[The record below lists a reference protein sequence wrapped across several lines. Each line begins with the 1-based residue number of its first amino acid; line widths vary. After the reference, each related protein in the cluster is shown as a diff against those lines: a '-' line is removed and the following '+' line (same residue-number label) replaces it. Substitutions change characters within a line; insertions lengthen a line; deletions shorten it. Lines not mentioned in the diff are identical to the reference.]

1 MNLPEVGPG
10 DVVFT
15 RNLKAHF
22 FDQQGEPVLQ
32 ASFSS
37 GRKHKFVMLM
47 LGTVEDGTET
57 TLDLDKILKA
67 YGYIPDPS
75 VSK

>member
-1 MNLPEVGPG
+1 MSLPDIGPG

-22 FDQQGEPVLQ
+22 FTSDGEPVLQ

-47 LGTVEDGTET
+47 LGTVEDGKET
-57 TLDLDKILKA
+57 TLNLDEILKV

-75 VSK
+75 LK